1 MTTGR
6 SMLASI
12 QSFSRR
18 RTPAVEAGTKPL
30 LSVDLGTYDLPENS
44 SNPPSPPSYNDAV
57 NFTVEPLSV
66 QATFSEL
73 SETRS
78 TKALKP
84 LTSSHNIT
92 SENSS
97 GYDDEAVVT
106 IFKQTKGSRIGLTL
120 RSDNFGRAFVYSVEE
135 GSPAEHVF
143 KPFDEIVEVDRVRL
157 LTEQPAELAVKLLK
171 AAPAGYVMMRK
182 RPRSEI
188 ELRAAQL
195 LQDRWRM
202 ARARSQLHVQRK
214 VILKSHVLVRL
225 GLSLSPDWHSHS
237 VVLMTKP
244 GSHAERVLNKGDLII
259 RLNGEICSA
268 PADTARKLRESSGQV
283 DLEIV
288 PYKRVDYGAIRRAET
303 TFE

>member
-1 MTTGR
+1 
-6 SMLASI
+6 MLASI

-30 LSVDLGTYDLPENS
+30 LSVDLGASDMPGDS
-44 SNPPSPPSYNDAV
+44 SNPPSPPSYNEAV

-66 QATFSEL
+66 QATFAEL
-73 SETRS
+73 SDTS
-78 TKALKP
+78 KALKP
-84 LTSSHNIT
+84 LNSSQHIT
-92 SENSS
+92 LENSS
-97 GYDDEAVVT
+97 SYDDEAVVT
-106 IFKQTKGSRIGLTL
+106 VYKQTKGSRLGLTL
-120 RSDNFGRAFVYSVEE
+120 RSDNYGRAFVYSVDE
-135 GSPAEHVF
+135 GSPAEHAF

-202 ARARSQLHVQRK
+202 TRALSQLHVQRK
-214 VILKSHVLVRL
+214 VILKSHELVRL
-225 GLSLSPDWHSHS
+225 GLSLSPDFHSHS
-237 VVLMTKP
+237 VVLLTKP
-244 GSHAERVLNKGDLII
+244 NSHAERVLNKGDLII
-259 RLNGEICSA
+259 RINGEICSA
-268 PADTARKLRESSGQV
+268 PAETARKLRESSGQV

-288 PYKRVDYGAIRRAET
+288 PYNRVDYGAIRRAERT